1 MPNDPTAYQQGEAE
15 TLRDVI
21 DELEQSGGHG
31 QFGAR
36 EGGMIRCFT
45 CRKDF
50 APTDATVDTV
60 RRLEGASDPDD
71 MIAVV
76 PLSCPHCGI
85 DGTLIL
91 AYGPEASLE
100 DSEVLLA
107 LPEPEHPPDPASVG
121 GS

>member
-1 MPNDPTAYQQGEAE
+1 MATDPTSYRQGEAK

-21 DELEQSGGHG
+21 HELEESGSRG

-36 EGGMIRCFT
+36 EGSIIRCFT
-45 CRKDF
+45 CRQDF
-50 APTDATVDTV
+50 APTDATVRTL

-71 MIAVV
+71 MIAVL
-76 PLSCPHCGI
+76 PLTCPKCGTE
-85 DGTLIL
+85 GTLVL

-100 DSEVLLA
+100 DSEVLAA
-107 LPEPEHPPDPASVG
+107 LPGPDHPPEPDSVG